1 MAGRVLELRIH
12 GVSNTPPAD
21 LLGIGPR
28 PGAASNPGDPQP
40 ELVAGDATTGFY
52 RPSNGSGGEPLIEA
66 YSWGQLTSGVRRAA
80 KDIQRALWTL
90 MLPFALSNVALHA
103 RPDIPADPERE
114 TPGSDS
120 GLTAWLIRV
129 FCLSLTVTFV
139 LASVGVGVDLIAWQC
154 VDKECLAQIPGPW
167 EFLAAPWWHTAGR
180 ALAIGLLVPFGV
192 LALIGYLAW
201 RSYQYEAEL
210 PATPPNPK
218 DAAAPTNPLQ
228 QATFW
233 CGEGQLRRLAVI
245 HLAAGAAVA
254 TLVPVGAMVNMDP
267 PGGWRE
273 LLSGSTVVLLGAV
286 VLLSVLALGR
296 RYVTRRGGDT
306 RLGGYGWVLIGLTA
320 GGVVLGILYLLLPDQ
335 AFSPERLGLRPP
347 QRCWTDNTIAG
358 CANDR
363 SLPGYDWIVAWLGV
377 VQILMLIAIAGVAR
391 TGRRALLPPIIA
403 VVLIGVGNAWSGDR
417 LPGVEPAPAWLHT
430 WQFIAPAVGAAA
442 VVTLLLRPSDVVRGH
457 ADGGPTARIA
467 WGGRGP
473 AVFAGFGW
481 VLGMA
486 YASGVLYWVT
496 DVLNGGAT
504 PTGRSPITLPL
515 PVMWTGLAIVVMLV
529 IIVAV
534 AAAAGIAYLRYRRAG
549 RRLVR
554 DRFTRPD
561 SGLSAHEERRT
572 RRVAG
577 FVGLHDLVGGPA
589 LRLAGLVAV
598 LGLGVAILGTS
609 AAVSGGHLGRLDV
622 TSDLRLFIKALV
634 DIGDRL
640 ANLLPFGIAG
650 LGLLV
655 YRSETVR
662 RGVGV
667 VWDIATFWPRSAHPL
682 APPCYAE
689 RAVPELQTRTSGLM
703 KASDQG
709 MRTVDHIIV
718 SAHSQG
724 AVIATAVILQMR
736 ESWRER
742 TWLLT
747 HGCQLTRLYG
757 RAFPAYFGRGRL
769 STLKEQLTLAP
780 VEEPRWTNF
789 WRNTD
794 PLGWEVAAGQNQVE
808 VKDPEELRP
817 SGGEIK
823 DPPIRNHSGYPE
835 SPEYQTER
843 DRVVRLLRDAE

>member
-1 MAGRVLELRIH
+1 MLELRIH

-21 LLGIGPR
+21 LLGIAPK
-28 PGAASNPGDPQP
+28 PGATSRPGDPQP

-52 RPSNGSGGEPLIEA
+52 RPSNGSDGAPLIEA

-80 KDIQRALWTL
+80 KDVQRALWTL
-90 MLPFALSNVALHA
+90 LLPFALSNVALHA
-103 RPDIPADPERE
+103 RPDIPADPEQE

-129 FCLSLTVTFV
+129 FCLSVTVTFV
-139 LASVGVGVDLIAWQC
+139 LTAVGVGVDLIAWQC

-167 EFLAAPWWHTAGR
+167 EFLAGAWWHTAGR
-180 ALAIGLLVPFGV
+180 ALVIGLLVPFGV
-192 LALIGYLAW
+192 LALIGFLAW

-210 PATPPNPK
+210 PAMPPNPK
-218 DAAAPTNPLQ
+218 DTAPPANPLQ

-245 HLAAGAAVA
+245 HLAVGAAVA
-254 TLVPVGAMVNMDP
+254 TLVPVGAMIDMDP

-286 VLLSVLALGR
+286 VLLAVLALGR
-296 RYVTRRGGDT
+296 RYVTRRGGET
-306 RLGGYGWVLIGLTA
+306 RLGTYGWALIGLTA
-320 GGVVLGILYLLLPDQ
+320 GGVVLGILYLLLPDP
-335 AFSPERLGLRPP
+335 AFNPEKLRPP
-347 QRCWTDNTIAG
+347 QRCWTDSTVPG

-363 SLPGYDWIVAWLGV
+363 SLPGYDWIVGWVGV

-391 TGRRALLPPIIA
+391 SGRRALLPPIIA
-403 VVLIGVGNAWSGDR
+403 VVLMVGGNAWSADW
-417 LPGVEPAPAWLHT
+417 LPGVGPSPAWLHT
-430 WQFIAPAVGAAA
+430 WQFIAPTVAAAA
-442 VVTLLLRPSDVVRGH
+442 VVTLFLPRTGVVRGH
-457 ADGGPTARIA
+457 ADGGPTVRIA

-481 VLGMA
+481 MLGMA

-529 IIVAV
+529 VILVV
-534 AAAAGIAYLRYRRAG
+534 AAAAGVAYLRYRRAG
-549 RRLVR
+549 RRFVR
-554 DRFTRPD
+554 DRFTRPGG
-561 SGLSAHEERRT
+561 GLSAHEERRA
-572 RRVAG
+572 RRAAS
-577 FVGLHDLVGGPA
+577 FVGLHDLVGGPV

-598 LGLGVAILGTS
+598 LGFGVVILGTS
-609 AAVSGGHLGRLDV
+609 AALSGVHLGRLDV
-622 TSDLRLFIKALV
+622 TNDLRVFVKALV

-703 KASDQG
+703 RPSDQG
-709 MRTVDHIIV
+709 VRAVDYIVV

-724 AVIATAVILQMR
+724 AVIAAALILQMGA
-736 ESWRER
+736 SWRER
-742 TWLLT
+742 IWFLS

-757 RAFPAYFGRGRL
+757 RAFPAYFGRSRL
-769 STLKEQLTLAP
+769 AILGKQLTLAP

-794 PLGWEVAAGQNQVE
+794 PLGWEVAGGQGQLE

-835 SPEYQTER
+835 SREYQTER
-843 DRVVRLLRDAE
+843 DRVVNLLLTRSTRP